1 MQKSKLVSSLFET
14 ALTIVKYIATFSFLF
29 SFLLPIS
36 IVTALFFFSSPVV
49 ITSVIYKNGSES
61 MNASKGDGQRRKN
74 NHR

>member
-36 IVTALFFFSSPVV
+36 IVTALFFFFQPCCYNLS
-49 ITSVIYKNGSES
+49 NLQEWF
-61 MNASKGDGQRRKN
+61 RKYECK
-74 NHR
+74 